1 MGIRLLI
8 VALPLLL
15 SGCASMPSLSWSS
28 LSPFNWFGST
38 LEMRADGIGGIDA
51 TTPMQQEAI
60 DQGLA
65 GQYRLRSG
73 MGIEGER
80 MTRFYQA
87 MADGQ
92 VILTLRGETRVEQIT
107 LDSATIATA
116 WGTRVGMPF
125 SALYAS
131 AYEGECQR
139 VPASEGVTVQCQA
152 PQSKR
157 VSYRFHGQWNGPA
170 GLMPPNDVLSAWPV
184 SQIIWRADAV

>member
-1 MGIRLLI
+1 
-8 VALPLLL
+8 
-15 SGCASMPSLSWSS
+15 
-28 LSPFNWFGST
+28 
-38 LEMRADGIGGIDA
+38 
-51 TTPMQQEAI
+51 
-60 DQGLA
+60 
-65 GQYRLRSG
+65 
-73 MGIEGER
+73 

-139 VPASEGVTVQCQA
+139 VPASEGSRCSVRRR
-152 PQSKR
+152 R
-157 VSYRFHGQWNGPA
+157 VS
-170 GLMPPNDVLSAWPV
+170 VSAIG
-184 SQIIWRADAV
+184 SMASGTARRA